1 MPDETLANDFSS
13 IPAEV
18 TDDGYVSADGDT
30 YVIEDCSAVLD
41 SETESDADLTT
52 SVLAS
57 DFEVLANENV
67 FPVSDP
73 VLLAASYLP
82 DSGNV
87 YHLFISG
94 QEYSFFVP
102 EDVETLMVLDGSI
115 VNMGSS
121 SITGLLV
128 PNNGSVNVNSWQERF
143 LTIQPLLTS
152 SGNKNAFR
160 YGSRCYMT
168 IYSED
173 SGSSLT
179 STTTYVVP
187 SVTSEPKPGYNF
199 DSFQLFVC
207 GALLLSLLFSL
218 IGGIIRTR

>member
-1 MPDETLANDFSS
+1 MPDETLASDFSF
-13 IPAEV
+13 IPAEI
-18 TDDGYVSADGDT
+18 TEDGYVSADGES
-30 YVIEDCSAVLD
+30 YVIEDGLPVLESD
-41 SETESDADLTT
+41 SEADLTT
-52 SVLAS
+52 SVLDS
-57 DFEVLANENV
+57 DVEVLANENV

-73 VLLAASYLP
+73 VSLSASYLP

-87 YHLFISG
+87 YRLSISG

-102 EDVETLMVLDGSI
+102 EDVQSLMVLDGSI

-121 SITGLLV
+121 SVTGLLV
-128 PNNGSVNVNSWQERF
+128 SNDGSVNLNSWQERF
-143 LTIQPLLTS
+143 LTVQPLLTS
-152 SGNKNAFR
+152 SGNNNAYR
-160 YGSRCYMT
+160 YGSRCYIT
-168 IYSED
+168 TYSVG

-179 STTTYVVP
+179 STTSYVVP
-187 SVTSEPKPGYNF
+187 SVTGQPKPGHNF

>member
-1 MPDETLANDFSS
+1 MPDETLASDFSS
-13 IPAEV
+13 IPAEI
-18 TDDGYVSADGDT
+18 TEDGYVSADGEN
-30 YVIEDCSAVLD
+30 YVTEDGFAVLE
-41 SETESDADLTT
+41 SESESDADLTT
-52 SVLAS
+52 SVLES
-57 DFEVLANENV
+57 DIEVLANENV

-73 VLLAASYLP
+73 VLLSASYLP

-87 YHLFISG
+87 YHLSISG
-94 QEYSFFVP
+94 QEYSLFVP
-102 EDVETLMVLDGSI
+102 EDIETLMVLDGSI

-121 SITGLLV
+121 SVTGLLV
-128 PNNGSVNVNSWQERF
+128 ANDGAVNVYSWQERF

-152 SGNKNAFR
+152 SANNNAYR
-160 YGSRCYMT
+160 YGSRCYIT
-168 IYSED
+168 TYSVG

-187 SVTSEPKPGYNF
+187 SVTSEPKPGHNF